1 MSQYLIISHNM
12 SKYLRIS
19 HNMSQY
25 HYNISQYV
33 KISENISQYVT
44 ISHNIAHC
52 VTIFYDHSARLLS
65 DEWAVLQEEVNGVED
80 VPCRRVDD
88 AEGPGPSKDHQKWHP
103 DSGDL
108 LDRLFCSKT
117 TCLDIKINQAS

>member
-19 HNMSQY
+19 HNMSQF
-25 HYNISQYV
+25 
-33 KISENISQYVT
+33 T